1 MYVHLRGEGAER
13 GEGCSQGLGNL
24 MLLFYHGWWSI
35 WGNLLCDFTTKHL
48 KRGDR
53 DSSWEMAP
61 AQLCAKLTKKHE
73 NEHLPLQLPVFIQRD
88 VLGGVDQGP
97 QAVCTH
103 SGFSRSNQHALVSAE
118 NFPIWLYWWMLYD
131 QLHFDTY
138 QCENN
143 SGTKAAGIP
152 QSQQP
157 NSEHHKRGNRWFTR
171 SFVLFPNYTSIGIT
185 RLYKDG
191 KGEFCCQRW
200 VWDWKE
206 GRERIMLLILH
217 PKYALTTRLA
227 RIQHFPWNTKILKFY
242 LFCTWV
248 CWI

>member
-73 NEHLPLQLPVFIQRD
+73 DEHLPLQLPVFIQRD

-118 NFPIWLYWWMLYD
+118 NFPIWLYWWMLYN

-157 NSEHHKRGNRWFTR
+157 NSEHHKRGNKVVYEIICPFSKLHLNWDYKALQGWERW
-171 SFVLFPNYTSIGIT
+171 VLLPEMSLGLEGGKREDHAPYSASKVCFNYTT
-185 RLYKDG
+185 R
-191 KGEFCCQRW
+191 
-200 VWDWKE
+200 
-206 GRERIMLLILH
+206 
-217 PKYALTTRLA
+217 
-227 RIQHFPWNTKILKFY
+227 
-242 LFCTWV
+242 
-248 CWI
+248 